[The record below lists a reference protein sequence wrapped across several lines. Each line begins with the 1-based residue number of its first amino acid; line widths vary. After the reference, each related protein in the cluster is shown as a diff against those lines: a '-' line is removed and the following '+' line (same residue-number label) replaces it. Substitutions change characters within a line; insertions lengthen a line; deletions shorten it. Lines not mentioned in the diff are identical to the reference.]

1 MHENEVQSV
10 LCGVECMYVVEH
22 VTWFMCGTGAFFL
35 MYVHVFVQ
43 GTISFSL
50 NLHMTFMS
58 ISLQVVHYN
67 DNNNKKQ
74 GCCIQTEMLD

>member
-1 MHENEVQSV
+1 MKMRFRVCCVVWSACMLLSMSHGLCVV
-10 LCGVECMYVVEH
+10 LVL
-22 VTWFMCGTGAFFL
+22 FFL

-50 NLHMTFMS
+50 NLHMTFTS
-58 ISLQVVHYN
+58 ISLQVVHHN
-67 DNNNKKQ
+67 DNNKKKQ